1 MKEVIGKFKF
11 IHSTLP
17 RKIVI
22 NENVIFKEK
31 HITNVFNNFFI
42 NIGPKLTD
50 DIPTA
55 TRSFGSYNS
64 GRGISDKL

>member
-17 RKIVI
+17 CKIVI
-22 NENVIFKEK
+22 NKNVIFKEK

-42 NIGPKLTD
+42 NIGPKVTD

-55 TRSFGSYNS
+55 TRPFGSYNS